1 MPVLLSGGIWVQS
14 TLSRVNMLVGSFGL
28 TSIASEFV
36 PATSRF
42 VRLKVNRVY
51 APVTVAEVATSV
63 PFTQTLAE
71 PTTPL
76 TMRVAVWPA
85 VRLDVKS
92 VRHYQG
98 TSKVLTESGPILVM
112 LP

>member
-14 TLSRVNMLVGSFGL
+14 TLSRVNIVVGLLGL
-28 TSIASEFV
+28 TSTASELV
-36 PATSRF
+36 PERIRF
-42 VRLKVNRVY
+42 VIGNVNRVY

-76 TMRVAVWPA
+76 TIKLAAWPA
-85 VRLDVKS
+85 CRFGVKS
-92 VRHYQG
+92 VRHHHG
-98 TSKVLTESGPILVM
+98 TLNWLTVTGPILA
-112 LP
+112 